1 MNFYKTIEANT
12 DQMVSD
18 ISTLI
23 KYKSIQGEAEDGMP
37 YGKEMDDALN
47 CVLDLAE
54 KMGFRTKKL
63 DGYCGYAEYGESDT
77 YIGIFSHV
85 DVNDED
91 DNEWKYDPYGG
102 IVDQGRIYGSS
113 AVDKGALIAVL
124 YALKAVK
131 ELKCSL
137 KTKGPADH
145 RNG

>member
-54 KMGFRTKKL
+54 KMGQR
-63 DGYCGYAEYGESDT
+63 SWMDT
-77 YIGIFSHV
+77 ADMQSMG
-85 DVNDED
+85 
-91 DNEWKYDPYGG
+91 
-102 IVDQGRIYGSS
+102 
-113 AVDKGALIAVL
+113 
-124 YALKAVK
+124 KAIH
-131 ELKCSL
+131 
-137 KTKGPADH
+137 T
-145 RNG
+145 

>member
-63 DGYCGYAEYGESDT
+63 MDT
-77 YIGIFSHV
+77 ADMQSMG
-85 DVNDED
+85 
-91 DNEWKYDPYGG
+91 
-102 IVDQGRIYGSS
+102 
-113 AVDKGALIAVL
+113 
-124 YALKAVK
+124 KAIH
-131 ELKCSL
+131 
-137 KTKGPADH
+137 T
-145 RNG
+145 

>member
-131 ELKCSL
+131 ESKCMY
-137 KTKGPADH
+137 T
-145 RNG
+145 

>member
-63 DGYCGYAEYGESDT
+63 VILRICRVWGKR
-77 YIGIFSHV
+77 YI
-85 DVNDED
+85 
-91 DNEWKYDPYGG
+91 
-102 IVDQGRIYGSS
+102 
-113 AVDKGALIAVL
+113 
-124 YALKAVK
+124 
-131 ELKCSL
+131 
-137 KTKGPADH
+137 H
-145 RNG
+145 RHFLTR

>member
-63 DGYCGYAEYGESDT
+63 DGILRICRVWGKR
-77 YIGIFSHV
+77 YIYRHFLT
-85 DVNDED
+85 
-91 DNEWKYDPYGG
+91 
-102 IVDQGRIYGSS
+102 R
-113 AVDKGALIAVL
+113 
-124 YALKAVK
+124 
-131 ELKCSL
+131 
-137 KTKGPADH
+137 
-145 RNG
+145 